1 MCTNILKCTHNHK
14 EFMAQINE
22 LLTNVFFLFLKSSAI
37 DVTSFTILNI
47 QIRKTIQIFIYEVV
61 EAYQSHSFCKLYVYK
76 IVVPLAF
83 LF

>member
-1 MCTNILKCTHNHK
+1 MV
-14 EFMAQINE
+14 QINE
-22 LLTNVFFLFLKSSAI
+22 LLTNVFFFFSATDI
-37 DVTSFTILNI
+37 TSFTILNI

-76 IVVPLAF
+76 IVVLLEF

>member
-14 EFMAQINE
+14 EFMVQINE
-22 LLTNVFFLFLKSSAI
+22 LLTNVFFFFSATDI
-37 DVTSFTILNI
+37 TSFTILNI

-76 IVVPLAF
+76 IVVPLEF

>member
-1 MCTNILKCTHNHK
+1 MV
-14 EFMAQINE
+14 QINE
-22 LLTNVFFLFLKSSAI
+22 LLTNVFFFFSAI
-37 DVTSFTILNI
+37 DITSFTILNI

-76 IVVPLAF
+76 IVVPLEF

>member
-1 MCTNILKCTHNHK
+1 MV
-14 EFMAQINE
+14 QINE
-22 LLTNVFFLFLKSSAI
+22 LLTNVFFFFSATDI
-37 DVTSFTILNI
+37 TSFTILNI

-76 IVVPLAF
+76 IVVPLEF